1 MRQKTVGIIGG
12 MGPEAEVVLIACT
25 ELSIIARRLRIG
37 VRAYDSAQVLAE
49 AIVATALRDETCVT
63 R

>member
-1 MRQKTVGIIGG
+1 MRQKTVGIAG
-12 MGPEAEVVLIACT
+12 
-25 ELSIIARRLRIG
+25 RLRIG

-49 AIVATALRDETCVT
+49 AIVATAQMDETRVT

>member
-12 MGPEAEVVLIACT
+12 
-25 ELSIIARRLRIG
+25 LRIA

-49 AIVATALRDETCVT
+49 AIVATARND
-63 R
+63 